1 MRKNSIAQI
10 VVCALALLVLLA
22 ILVGGI
28 WWGQNGF
35 RGWDFGNFF
44 FSLGGTTYSDPDSYS
59 VGSASVDA
67 HHVENLKINWVG
79 GSVRVEASPDHQ
91 IHITESKE
99 YNEDEQLRWKVSGD
113 TLTIQY
119 CKSGLRILDS
129 LKKELVVSIPEALLN
144 CFDELKIDSVSASV
158 SVSGG
163 VYSKINLD
171 NVSGRVK
178 MTDCTTKG
186 LDMDTVSGNL
196 DFAGV
201 VHSVSFDSVSAD
213 CELDLTETPREVNA
227 DTVSGNVT
235 LRLPHDASFTAKVD
249 SISGDVS
256 TDFNVTR
263 EKKRY
268 VCGDGHNEFELDSVS
283 GDLRIQMR

>member
-35 RGWDFGNFF
+35 HGWDFGNFL
-44 FSLGGTTYSDPDSYS
+44 FSFGGSTYSDPGSYS
-59 VGSASVDA
+59 IGSASVEAGD
-67 HHVENLKINWVG
+67 VENLKINWVG
-79 GSVRVEASPDHQ
+79 GSVRVEPSSDSK
-91 IHITESKE
+91 IHITEAKE
-99 YNEDEQLRWKVSGD
+99 YKEDEQLRWKVSGG

-119 CKSGLRILDS
+119 CKSGLRVTDTLRKD
-129 LKKELVVSIPEALLN
+129 LVVAVPETLLES
-144 CFDELKIDSVSASV
+144 FGELNIDSVSAGIDI
-158 SVSGG
+158 SGG
-163 VYSKINLD
+163 AYRKINLD

-178 MTDCTTKG
+178 VTDCTAG
-186 LDMDTVSGNL
+186 ELDMDTVSGNL

-201 VHSVSFDSVSAD
+201 VHSVSFNSVSAD
-213 CELDLTETPREVNA
+213 CELDLTETPREVDA

-235 LRLPHDASFTAKVD
+235 LRLPQDASFTAKVD
-249 SISGDVS
+249 SVSGDVS

-268 VCGDGHNEFELDSVS
+268 VCGDGRNEFELDSVS
-283 GDLRIQMR
+283 GDMRIQMR